1 MFHFFSKIQNR
12 ISFKFIYYIKL
23 LIQTIH
29 KGGGLFWSY
38 PKADTLKLD
47 PRRFFTPDS
56 KKVNTANCN
65 SKKKMDLSWNVH
77 DIQNLPR
84 CALFPPLWSME
95 DMNEVDKGE
104 IIFKQQIVVNF

>member
-1 MFHFFSKIQNR
+1 
-12 ISFKFIYYIKL
+12 
-23 LIQTIH
+23 
-29 KGGGLFWSY
+29 
-38 PKADTLKLD
+38 
-47 PRRFFTPDS
+47 
-56 KKVNTANCN
+56 
-65 SKKKMDLSWNVH
+65 MDLSWNVH